1 MQRKLA
7 IIAIAVAFIGLI
19 AALVI
24 LSRSSVKVSPRQ
36 TITNRSAAKQNP
48 PIIQAGT
55 VPALTVDSPQPA
67 GDTITVAKVALPV
80 HGFVVIRDAASNSIV
95 GASNIII
102 FPETTDMKVA
112 ASVVAGKTYIAEI
125 HADGDN
131 NGLFDA
137 ALDPPFIVSGKTVAE
152 TFKVK

>member
-1 MQRKLA
+1 MPRKLA
-7 IIAIAVAFIGLI
+7 IVAIVIAIFGLV
-19 AALVI
+19 AALM
-24 LSRSSVKVSPRQ
+24 LMQKPGAKTPTGQ
-36 TITNRSAAKQNP
+36 GTTKQNA
-48 PIIQAGT
+48 PIIQTGT
-55 VPALTVDSPQPA
+55 VPSLSIDSPQPA
-67 GDTITVAKVALPV
+67 GDRVTVAKVTLPI

-102 FPETTDMKVA
+102 FPETRDMKIA
-112 ASVVAGKTYIAEI
+112 ATVVVGKTYIAEI

-137 ALDPPFIVSGKTVAE
+137 ALDPPFIISGKTVTA